1 MMLRMSSRALAP
13 WLLALAMCGCGG
25 GDRQPAEDGDG
36 LGRKALVGKHIF
48 SDTQLS
54 NPPGQACASC
64 HDPQAGFAGNFGGL
78 DGVPL
83 AANRTTAGLRNT
95 PTAAYAAFTPSFTL
109 RREGADWVARGGQFL
124 DGRAA
129 SLEEQAIA
137 PFFAAGEMNI
147 SGKAEL
153 AMKLAGAPYARLIEE
168 EFGAGLFADP
178 DRVLASVADAI
189 AAFERS
195 AELAPFSS
203 KLDYVLAG
211 RAELSAIE
219 AEGMRLFLDRSAG
232 NCASCH
238 AFDPGKRE
246 PQALLFTDFGY
257 YVVSAPRN
265 RRIADNADPAF
276 FDLGLCGPRRASVE
290 VDRLCGAFKV
300 PTLRNVARKSAYM
313 HNGVFSTLREAV
325 DFHATRD
332 SQPGRWYGG
341 GAPHD
346 DLPQAYR
353 ANVAALAPALDDAG
367 VDAVVAFLRTLDDG
381 HVPPAMR

>member
-1 MMLRMSSRALAP
+1 MGPRSLAA
-13 WLLALAMCGCGG
+13 WLLAMAVCGCSS
-25 GDRQPAEDGDG
+25 GDPTAAEDESG
-36 LGRKALVGKHIF
+36 LTRRAVVGKRIF
-48 SDTQLS
+48 GDTQLS

-83 AANRTTAGLRNT
+83 AADRATPGLRNT
-95 PTAAYAAFTPSFTL
+95 PTAAYAAFAPPFTL

-129 SLEEQAIA
+129 SLEQQAIA

-147 SGKAEL
+147 SGKPEL
-153 AMKLAGAPYARLIEE
+153 ATRLARASYAGLMEE
-168 EFGAGLFADP
+168 EFGAGLFSDP
-178 DRVLASVADAI
+178 DRVLAAVADAI

-203 KLDYVLAG
+203 KLDHALAG
-211 RAELSAIE
+211 RAELTAAE

-238 AFDPGKRE
+238 AFDPASRE
-246 PQALLFTDFGY
+246 PAARLFTDFGY

-300 PTLRNVARKSAYM
+300 PTLRNVARKVAFM
-313 HNGVFSTLREAV
+313 HNGVFSSLREAV

-332 SQPGRWYGG
+332 SQPGRWYG
-341 GAPHD
+341 AAARHD
-346 DLPQAYR
+346 DLPEPYR
-353 ANVAALAPALDDAG
+353 ANVAPLAPALDPAG
-367 VDAVVAFLRTLDDG
+367 VDAIVAFLRALDDG
-381 HVPPAMR
+381 YVLPAAR